1 MISSVIIENDSVVK
15 NFQLRKN
22 EVRKHQL
29 FLKDKKGEVP
39 EKPELTEYR
48 TRRRMED
55 DYESGIRKIIKML

>member
-15 NFQLRKN
+15 NFQL
-22 EVRKHQL
+22 VRKHQL